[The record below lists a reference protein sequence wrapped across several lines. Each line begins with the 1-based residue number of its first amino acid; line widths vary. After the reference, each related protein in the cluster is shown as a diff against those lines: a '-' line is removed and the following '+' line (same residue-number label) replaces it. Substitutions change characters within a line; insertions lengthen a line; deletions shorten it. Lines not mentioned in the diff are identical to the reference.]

1 MNQSKVLRMLCK
13 GVVEECAS
21 KYGFDAEEALM
32 SLEIVNVRENKGNK
46 KSKKEVGIPM
56 PFTGEKKEDCCHALR
71 MNHGLYTQCT
81 NKAVELC
88 SSCEKEMTKNSGAL
102 PYGRIE
108 ERIAAGGEFKDPK
121 GRKAQNYM
129 KVLTKLKITRETVE
143 AYANENG
150 IVLPESVFAAEEKMT
165 NVKSDDGKRGRPKK
179 PAKVVISDESEDL
192 FAGLVE
198 NSIASYE
205 DLDTTAAEETAKAEK
220 KASLEAE
227 KLAKAE
233 KKAAE
238 EAARA
243 EKKAA
248 LEAEKLAKAEK
259 LEAEKKEKADKLE
272 AEKLAK
278 ADKLEAEK
286 LAKAEKKAAEEAA
299 RAEKKAAEEAAK
311 AEKKAALEAEKL
323 AKAEKKAAEEA
334 AKAEK
339 KAALEAKKAEKSE
352 KKTKKPEKKTVEKK
366 AEVSD
371 SESDDEE
378 DEVTVT
384 KFEFGGKKYLKS
396 STNVLYDAETQDE
409 IGVWNEAKQE
419 IEFAELE
426 EEEEEE

>member
-1 MNQSKVLRMLCK
+1 MNQSKVLMMLCK
-13 GVVEECAS
+13 GVVMECAS
-21 KYGFDAEEALM
+21 KYGFDGEEALM
-32 SLEIVNVRENKGNK
+32 SLEIVSVKNKNK
-46 KSKKEVGIPM
+46 KEKKEVGIPM
-56 PFTGEKKEDCCHALR
+56 PFSGEIKEDCCKGVR
-71 MNHGLYTQCT
+71 MNHGLFTQCT
-81 NKAVELC
+81 NKAEELC

-108 ERIAAGGEFKDPK
+108 ERIAGGAEFKDPK
-121 GRKAQNYM
+121 GRKVQNYM
-129 KVLTKLKITRETVE
+129 KVLAKLKITREAAE

-150 IVLPESVFAAEEKMT
+150 IVLPESVFAEEEKVI
-165 NVKSDDGKRGRPKK
+165 NVKTDDGKRGRPKK
-179 PAKVVISDESEDL
+179 PVKVVISDESEDL
-192 FAGLVE
+192 FAGLVQ
-198 NSIASYE
+198 NSIASSE
-205 DLDTTAAEETAKAEK
+205 DLDTTAAEEAVKAEK
-220 KASLEAE
+220 KAALEAARAEKKAALEAEKLVKAEKLEAE

-248 LEAEKLAKAEK
+248 LEAEKLAKAEA
-259 LEAEKKEKADKLE
+259 LEAEKKQKAE
-272 AEKLAK
+272 
-278 ADKLEAEK
+278 KLEAEK
-286 LAKAEKKAAEEAA
+286 LAKAEKKAAEETA
-299 RAEKKAAEEAAK
+299 RAEKKAAEET
-311 AEKKAALEAEKL
+311 
-323 AKAEKKAAEEA
+323 

-339 KAALEAKKAEKSE
+339 KAALEAKKSE
-352 KKTKKPEKKTVEKK
+352 KPKKTSKADAKPEVGV
-366 AEVSD
+366 AED
-371 SESDDEE
+371 E

>member
-1 MNQSKVLRMLCK
+1 MNQSKVLMMLCK
-13 GVVEECAS
+13 GVVMECAS
-21 KYGFDAEEALM
+21 KYGFDGEEALH
-32 SLEIVNVRENKGNK
+32 SLEIVNVSVKNKNK
-46 KSKKEVGIPM
+46 KEKKEVGIPM
-56 PFTGEKKEDCCHALR
+56 PFSGEIKEDCCNGVR
-71 MNHGLYTQCT
+71 MNHGLFTQCT
-81 NKAVELC
+81 NKAEELC

-108 ERIAAGGEFKDPK
+108 ERIAGGAEFKDPK

-129 KVLTKLKITRETVE
+129 KVLAKLKITREAAE

-150 IVLPESVFAAEEKMT
+150 IVLPESVFAEEEKVI
-165 NVKSDDGKRGRPKK
+165 NVKTDDGKRGRPKK
-179 PAKVVISDESEDL
+179 PVKVVISDESEDL
-192 FAGLVE
+192 FAGLVQ
-198 NSIASYE
+198 NSIASSE
-205 DLDTTAAEETAKAEK
+205 DLDTTAAK
-220 KASLEAE
+220 EAV
-227 KLAKAE
+227 KAE

-259 LEAEKKEKADKLE
+259 LEAEKTEKAE
-272 AEKLAK
+272 
-278 ADKLEAEK
+278 KLEAEK
-286 LAKAEKKAAEEAA
+286 LAKAEKKAAEETA

-311 AEKKAALEAEKL
+311 AEKKAALEAK
-323 AKAEKKAAEEA
+323 
-334 AKAEK
+334 
-339 KAALEAKKAEKSE
+339 KSE
-352 KKTKKPEKKTVEKK
+352 KPKKTSKADAKPEVGVAGG
-366 AEVSD
+366 AED
-371 SESDDEE
+371 E